1 MFDFI
6 SEKFNKSLEKL
17 GKHKTL
23 KPDDVNQLLKDIR
36 TGLLEADVNI
46 KVVREFIDKLRS
58 DILSKDLYKNSGAQ
72 YQIKKLIHEELFNIL
87 NQKRHDLNL
96 SNFPLNIM
104 FVGLQ
109 GTGKTTSVA
118 KLANYLKS
126 KYPTK
131 KILLVAC
138 DIYRPAAI
146 DQLKTLGESL
156 NIEVLEKGTKVN
168 PVDLAKEAYH
178 KSHYEGY
185 DIVIYDTAGRLHTNK
200 ELMDELH
207 QIKKIVKPAETIM
220 TIDALSGQDII
231 NVAQTFH
238 DAIELSSFFITKL
251 DGNAKGGA
259 AISISYLMKLPIK
272 LAGTG
277 EKVGDIEVFNP
288 HRIVNRILGLG
299 DIETLTEKI
308 EEAIDLD
315 KQKKDA
321 KKFIDGKF
329 DFEDLLDQLKQMKK
343 LGKLKNIM
351 KYMPNMGQLG
361 NVDFDEAEKK
371 LKLFETLISSMTKEE
386 RKNPK
391 LLKEPSRK
399 QRVIKG
405 SGKTAQDFNKLMNQ
419 FEQAKTLM
427 KQFKNMPNNPLNQLK

>member
-1 MFDFI
+1 
-6 SEKFNKSLEKL
+6 
-17 GKHKTL
+17 
-23 KPDDVNQLLKDIR
+23 
-36 TGLLEADVNI
+36 
-46 KVVREFIDKLRS
+46 
-58 DILSKDLYKNSGAQ
+58 
-72 YQIKKLIHEELFNIL
+72 
-87 NQKRHDLNL
+87 
-96 SNFPLNIM
+96 M

-321 KKFIDGKF
+321 KKFIDG
-329 DFEDLLDQLKQMKK
+329 
-343 LGKLKNIM
+343 
-351 KYMPNMGQLG
+351 